1 MFDASDCRCDARLR
15 NRLGQEFL
23 VTVPIALP
31 VRSLAAFSENRFES
45 RRVEQQPSLDVRV
58 GYGQNHSKRQ
68 FSYHG
73 FDLAAA
79 LAISLTV
86 GIESH
91 NEEVGPRLTGLMNIS
106 DELTQ
111 LLKRPSVSAT
121 DTVGKQIHRNP
132 GLAREPLNPSRD
144 ELLMTEVLDEG
155 SDPTHQNRLASS
167 APRP

>member
-1 MFDASDCRCDARLR
+1 LQFLDEAAKRFVRSFMGHSRNIHRLDDIPGMFDASDCRCDARLR

-79 LAISLTV
+79 LAVSLTV

-91 NEEVGPRLTGLMNIS
+91 DEQVGPCLTGL
-106 DELTQ
+106 
-111 LLKRPSVSAT
+111 T
-121 DTVGKQIHRNP
+121 DI
-132 GLAREPLNPSRD
+132 
-144 ELLMTEVLDEG
+144 LDESG
-155 SDPTHQNRLASS
+155 PAHTQNEHRLVKMPFSRA
-167 APRP
+167 ATGDF